1 MKKSLIIILSIFMMS
16 SCGFYSFT
24 GASIPDEAK
33 TISVNYFSNQV
44 TNSPPTLNQKI
55 TEDLKDLFLSQTS
68 LDLKSKNG
76 DLQFS
81 GKIIQYEVSPI
92 AIQANE
98 TASKN
103 RLTISVDVSYK
114 NSFSS
119 NNNFE
124 NTFKRY
130 RDFEGSVN
138 FSEIEND
145 LIEEIVNELCEDIY
159 NKAFVNW

>member
-1 MKKSLIIILSIFMMS
+1 MMS

-44 TNSPPTLNQKI
+44 TNSPSTLNQKI
-55 TEDLKDLFLSQTS
+55 TEELKDLFLSQTS
-68 LDLKSKNG
+68 LDLKSQNG
-76 DLQFS
+76 DLQFN
-81 GKIIQYEVSPI
+81 GEIIQYEVSPI

-103 RLTISVDVSYK
+103 RLTISIDVSYK
-114 NSFSS
+114 NKFNN

-124 NTFKRY
+124 SKFKRY

>member
-1 MKKSLIIILSIFMMS
+1 MMS

-92 AIQANE
+92 AVQANE

>member
-1 MKKSLIIILSIFMMS
+1 MMS

>member
-1 MKKSLIIILSIFMMS
+1 MMN

-92 AIQANE
+92 AVQANE